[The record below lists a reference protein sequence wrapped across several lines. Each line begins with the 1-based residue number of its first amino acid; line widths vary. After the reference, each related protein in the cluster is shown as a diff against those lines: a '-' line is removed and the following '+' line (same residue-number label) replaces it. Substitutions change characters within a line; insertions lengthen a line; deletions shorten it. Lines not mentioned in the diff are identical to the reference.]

1 MVVEAFLS
9 SFFGVVF
16 EMLASSNLVGYF
28 HNVKLDTLVE
38 ELESILNSINQVLD
52 DAEKKQY
59 ENPDVK
65 TWLGDVKHAMYEAD
79 LLLDEIATDAP
90 LKKMRVESQ
99 PSTSTIFDF
108 IPTLTNPF
116 KSRLKELIESL
127 DSLVGQKDELEL
139 KKRVCAYNED
149 GVNLELSE
157 RLPTTYLVDP
167 SRIYG
172 RDADKD
178 EMIKVL
184 LSENGSDN
192 QVPVISIVGLGGMGK
207 TTFAK
212 LVYNDHAI
220 EDHFELKAWVYVP
233 EPLDV
238 VGLTKEI
245 LKSFHSSLDDE
256 SVFNLLQQQGLL
268 KCCGTGKSEEEL
280 AKSVSGEFCMQ
291 IDEAKVQGLGNV
303 IAPVDDAIATLKDKK
318 YLEEI
323 LMKFNSRRDEMYDSI
338 VESSVSV
345 LEALQPNSNLKR
357 LTIENYFGIMFPNWI
372 NGCHLPNLVSFT
384 LHNCGLCSHLP
395 SLGQLPYLKE
405 LFISDCTGIK
415 IIGEEFY
422 GNNSTSVPFRS
433 LEVLKFERMD
443 NWEKWFC
450 LDSLE
455 GFPLLKDLSI
465 RFCCKLKRALPQY
478 LPSLQNLEILSCKE
492 LEASIPKGDNIRVI
506 NVMGCDRILINELS
520 PNLKNLFLSRNQYTK
535 FPQGQSLLNNA
546 IPEDFVLNG
555 FVECHSLD
563 LHCYN
568 SLSTISIAGWPGVSF
583 PFLLYL
589 LTNLHSLSLSD
600 CPRLESFP
608 MGGLPSNLGYLEILN
623 CPKLIASREEWG
635 LFQLNSLI
643 HINISGHDFEN
654 VKSFPEENLLPPTL
668 EYLTLK
674 HCSKLRSVNYKGLL
688 HLKSL
693 VYLSIYN
700 CPSLESLPEEGLP
713 NSLFRLFI
721 TRCPLLEVKYRKEG
735 GERWHSIS
743 HIPSVWIDDFEQQE

>member
-99 PSTSTIFDF
+99 PSTSTIFNF

-256 SVFNLLQQQGLL
+256 SVFNLLQQW
-268 KCCGTGKSEEEL
+268 
-280 AKSVSGEFCMQ
+280 
-291 IDEAKVQGLGNV
+291 LGNV

-455 GFPLLKDLSI
+455 DPSSSTDIILWGCLPKSKFGIERHKKVQRFFDGIIRPSGANNGPCDLKTHIWQGS
-465 RFCCKLKRALPQY
+465 KR
-478 LPSLQNLEILSCKE
+478 
-492 LEASIPKGDNIRVI
+492 
-506 NVMGCDRILINELS
+506 
-520 PNLKNLFLSRNQYTK
+520 
-535 FPQGQSLLNNA
+535 
-546 IPEDFVLNG
+546 
-555 FVECHSLD
+555 H
-563 LHCYN
+563 
-568 SLSTISIAGWPGVSF
+568 
-583 PFLLYL
+583 
-589 LTNLHSLSLSD
+589 
-600 CPRLESFP
+600 
-608 MGGLPSNLGYLEILN
+608 
-623 CPKLIASREEWG
+623 
-635 LFQLNSLI
+635 
-643 HINISGHDFEN
+643 
-654 VKSFPEENLLPPTL
+654 
-668 EYLTLK
+668 
-674 HCSKLRSVNYKGLL
+674 
-688 HLKSL
+688 
-693 VYLSIYN
+693 
-700 CPSLESLPEEGLP
+700 
-713 NSLFRLFI
+713 
-721 TRCPLLEVKYRKEG
+721 
-735 GERWHSIS
+735 
-743 HIPSVWIDDFEQQE
+743 